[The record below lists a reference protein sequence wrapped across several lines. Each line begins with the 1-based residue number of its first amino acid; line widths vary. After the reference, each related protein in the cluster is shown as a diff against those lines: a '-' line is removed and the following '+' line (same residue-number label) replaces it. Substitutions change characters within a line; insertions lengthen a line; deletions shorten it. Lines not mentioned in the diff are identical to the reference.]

1 MFSQKSLLLRYE
13 RYILLPEFSESGY
26 LPPGLHRADLVE
38 VQQRFGSNDTRR
50 ALLRHLD
57 NFLELVRSVGAQKLI
72 LDGSFVTAKEN
83 PADID
88 VILELLP
95 DTFDTTTRE
104 ARILLESRIRF
115 NIHFFPVREGDD
127 EFFQHWTAF
136 FGHDRNGVPKGLVE
150 VLL

>member
-1 MFSQKSLLLRYE
+1 M
-13 RYILLPEFSESGY
+13 LPEFSESSY
-26 LPPGLHRADLVE
+26 LPPGLHRANLVE
-38 VQQRFGSNDTRR
+38 VQQRFGSNDTRK

-57 NFLELVRSVGAQKLI
+57 NFVELVRNVGAKKLI

-88 VILELLP
+88 VILVLP
-95 DTFDTTTRE
+95 DIFDATTRE

-115 NIHFFPVREGDD
+115 NIHLFPVREGDD
-127 EFFQHWTAF
+127 EFLQHWIAF

-150 VLL
+150 VFL

>member
-1 MFSQKSLLLRYE
+1 MPPYE

-38 VQQRFGSNDTRR
+38 VQQRFGSNETRK

-57 NFLELVRSVGAQKLI
+57 NFVELARSVGAQKLI

-83 PADID
+83 LADID
-88 VILELLP
+88 VILVLP
-95 DTFDTTTRE
+95 DTFDTTSRE

-115 NIHFFPVREGDD
+115 NSHFFPVREGDD
-127 EFFQHWTAF
+127 EFFQDWVVF
-136 FGHDRNGVPKGLVE
+136 FGHDRNGAPKGLVE
-150 VLL
+150 VSL

>member
-1 MFSQKSLLLRYE
+1 MRAVISPQE
-13 RYILLPEFSESGY
+13 
-26 LPPGLHRADLVE
+26 LHRADLVE

-88 VILELLP
+88 VILVLP
-95 DTFDTTTRE
+95 DTFDNNDPRGSYFIGITNSIQHPFFSCARRE
-104 ARILLESRIRF
+104 MMNSSNTGQRSLGMTET
-115 NIHFFPVREGDD
+115 
-127 EFFQHWTAF
+127 EFQKDLWRSYY
-136 FGHDRNGVPKGLVE
+136 D
-150 VLL
+150 

>member
-1 MFSQKSLLLRYE
+1 M
-13 RYILLPEFSESGY
+13 LPEFSESGY
-26 LPPGLHRADLVE
+26 LPPRLHRADLVE

-57 NFLELVRSVGAQKLI
+57 NFVELVRSVGAQKLI

-88 VILELLP
+88 VILVLP

-115 NIHFFPVREGDD
+115 NIHLFPVRAGDD
-127 EFFQHWTAF
+127 EFFQHWIHSLDMTETELQK
-136 FGHDRNGVPKGLVE
+136 DLWRSTYD
-150 VLL
+150 